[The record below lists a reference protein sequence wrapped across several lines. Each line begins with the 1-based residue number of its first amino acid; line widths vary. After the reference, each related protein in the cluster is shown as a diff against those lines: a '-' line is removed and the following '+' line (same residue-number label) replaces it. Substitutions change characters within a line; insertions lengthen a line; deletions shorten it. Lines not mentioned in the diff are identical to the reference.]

1 MLAIGCD
8 HGGFQLKKVIESY
21 LDSRQIEYQD
31 FGTDSEE
38 SVDYPPIAAKVAHSI
53 ADGKNERGILCCGT
67 GIGMCIAAN
76 KVKGIRAAVVSDAY
90 STEMTRRHNN
100 YNCLCM
106 GGRVLNSEDALELV
120 QIYLDTPYEGGRHQR
135 RLDEITAIENGEL

>member
-100 YNCLCM
+100 CNCLCM